1 MAFNTFRLISKKR
14 NTSKLFLL
22 LFVLYPISCKDCTTE
37 PPENP
42 DYDIQLSVIESA
54 PTYVRLSV
62 SISDSGCVRQ
72 YALQRDSVMVMSDT
86 LFGKDTILI
95 DSDLEPST
103 TYQYRI
109 LIRNKGKTIDA
120 SEPFPVLTP
129 ELSEHYVYNW
139 DIDTIGDYNSYLND
153 VFIVDENN
161 VWAVGDIDTGDSSY
175 NAIHWDGEKWNFV
188 HITGWYCGR
197 FIQTELNSI
206 FYFDENDI
214 WALGSYPFH
223 WDGTEWTFYQLTDM
237 GIISGGLAGDIWAI
251 DPHDIFFIGRN
262 GRIVHYNGQSFE
274 KMDTGTKVDLTDIWG
289 EIDPETG
296 DVHIWVCG
304 KADNS
309 LASVILYF
317 KNGEWHTIYERYA
330 DNTNSL
336 DDVVRYNPHC
346 NTIWTHPSSE
356 KLWVGGGYG
365 LFTLDNKFYPTK
377 YTEIDVLGEIGYFSY
392 PHKIRGNNPY
402 DIFITGGYSSLYHYN
417 GQTWHRYQELFDDDK
432 EFGAIKV
439 KDDTIYIV
447 GDYFGSFLSSGLL
460 IKGLR

>member
-1 MAFNTFRLISKKR
+1 MISKKR

-109 LIRNKGKTIDA
+109 LIQNKGKTIDA
-120 SEPFPVLTP
+120 SEPIPVLTP
-129 ELSEHYVYNW
+129 ELSGHYVYSW
-139 DIDTIGDYNSYLND
+139 DIDTLGDDNSHLND

-175 NAIHWDGEKWNFV
+175 NAIHWDGEKWSLINIEV
-188 HITGWYCGR
+188 EYLGR
-197 FIQTELNSI
+197 TYFKKLTSI
-206 FYFDENDI
+206 LYFNNNDI
-214 WALGSYPFH
+214 WVTDLCSPLH
-223 WDGTEWTFYQLTDM
+223 WDGESWNFYHLYDM
-237 GIISGGLAGDIWAI
+237 GLDACVGDGIWGTSSS
-251 DPHDIFFIGRN
+251 DLYFIGKD
-262 GRIVHYNGQSFE
+262 GAIVHYDGQTFE

-296 DVHIWVCG
+296 DAHIWVCG
-304 KADNS
+304 NADNS
-309 LASVILYF
+309 LASVILYL
-317 KNGEWHTIYERYA
+317 KDGEWQKIYERYA
-330 DNTNSL
+330 DDTNSL

-365 LFTLDNKFYPTK
+365 LFTLDDKFSPTK

-392 PHKIRGNNPY
+392 PGKIRGNNPY
-402 DIFITGGYSSLYHYN
+402 DIFITGAYSSLYHYN
-417 GQTWHRYQELFDDDK
+417 GQTWHRYQELYDEDNRI
-432 EFGAIKV
+432 GALDLTEDSIF
-439 KDDTIYIV
+439 IV
-447 GDYFGSFLSSGLL
+447 GHYFGSFLSSGLL